1 MKLSKRS
8 VFILVLIASNIAI
21 DQISKFWV
29 RANVGERTVS
39 SIIGDV
45 FTLHNVENSGAFL
58 GMGSNLNPTLKVI
71 VLLILPIAVLGWVL
85 MHIFKEKDM
94 DQWSLIG
101 FCCIVGGGIANV
113 FDRFVYGS
121 VTDFWHIDF
130 GGGIQ
135 TGIFNLA
142 DVSVSTGMIM
152 LLISAII
159 HRKKDKEQK
168 EGLD

>member
-8 VFILVLIASNIAI
+8 IFIIVLIVFNIAI

-29 RANVGERTVS
+29 RANVDPRSVS
-39 SIIGDV
+39 SIFGDI

-58 GMGSNLNPTLKVI
+58 GMGSDLNPTIKLI
-71 VLLILPIAVLGWVL
+71 VLLILPVIVLGWVL
-85 MHIFKEKDM
+85 RHIFKEKDL

-101 FCCIVGGGIANV
+101 FCCIIGGGIANV
-113 FDRFVYGS
+113 YDRIIYGS

-130 GGGIQ
+130 GSGIQ

-152 LLISAII
+152 LLISAVIN
-159 HRKKDKEQK
+159 RKKDTEHKK
-168 EGLD
+168 GLV